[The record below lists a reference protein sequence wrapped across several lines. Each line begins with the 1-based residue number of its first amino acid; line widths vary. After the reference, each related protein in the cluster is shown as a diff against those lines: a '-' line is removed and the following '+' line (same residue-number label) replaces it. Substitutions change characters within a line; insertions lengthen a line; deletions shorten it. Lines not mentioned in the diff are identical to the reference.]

1 MIIILL
7 SGLSGLSGRFQDKT
21 KLLIMLLTAAWVISA
36 IVALYSFASILYIRG
51 FADCIF
57 IRLNSK
63 VMLADVLLG
72 LSVLKD

>member
-36 IVALYSFASILYIRG
+36 IVAL
-51 FADCIF
+51 
-57 IRLNSK
+57 
-63 VMLADVLLG
+63 VLSSHRFRTLE
-72 LSVLKD
+72 LC